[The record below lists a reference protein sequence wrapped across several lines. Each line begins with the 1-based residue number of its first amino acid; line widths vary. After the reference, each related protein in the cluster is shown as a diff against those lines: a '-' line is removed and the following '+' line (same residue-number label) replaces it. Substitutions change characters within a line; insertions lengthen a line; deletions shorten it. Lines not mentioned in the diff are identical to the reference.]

1 MHLTNR
7 TLRLGVALRCGEPK
21 QPPRLG
27 KVLRPTLACVSG
39 LATASGAALQHTDRG
54 LRHSTCSGGRQHV
67 GRRSFC
73 AALFGGGYRIRRR
86 GQRRL
91 RGAQQGLGW
100 TIVGLLLPFVRFL
113 LCQKRTQQVCG
124 ARPFLPTHLVA
135 PQSHSSVLVAVKGPS
150 TSYTFR
156 LFSL

>member
-1 MHLTNR
+1 MPFL
-7 TLRLGVALRCGEPK
+7 LAIDKIRLLQGCTIRRGSRRIRYYTYCYLF
-21 QPPRLG
+21 
-27 KVLRPTLACVSG
+27 
-39 LATASGAALQHTDRG
+39 TASGAALQHRRPSSPHHL
-54 LRHSTCSGGRQHV
+54 LRRPPTPRPPQLL
-67 GRRSFC
+67 RD
-73 AALFGGGYRIRRR
+73 ALRRR
-86 GQRRL
+86 VPSPTPRPRSTPPA

-124 ARPFLPTHLVA
+124 ARRFLRTHLVA